1 MLFYCR
7 SYNNNKKKGSQKFTK
22 IVYIYISLGNNNEVY
37 KYLGIKRAGQY
48 WPFKGYNLPH

>member
-7 SYNNNKKKGSQKFTK
+7 SYNNNKKRFIEIYE

-37 KYLGIKRAGQY
+37 KYLGIKRAG
-48 WPFKGYNLPH
+48 